1 MNNMNIKVGNKKSTL
16 LNRIDEILNLPLS
29 EYNKLKLILRTTREE
44 LGADRCWLLFPC
56 NPNAKQHLIAIEETN
71 IKYPGANRLK
81 KYSAVNPLA
90 LHLIE
95 HALTSQSAVSFE
107 LSSTSS
113 PEIEPLYKQYHVKSQ
128 MVCQIPIEN
137 KDGWVIGIHHCEH
150 FHHYSE
156 KDKNLLTAIAKKITH
171 SLHQLLDIP
180 NLLNAAELSTEILE
194 NSQLAQSIYSADRK
208 IVYAN
213 AAYCKI
219 NQRQLKDIV
228 RLHGKQFV
236 SDKHKNNFDPFFDE
250 IDTNG
255 YASLKADKVTGK
267 GEIIH
272 TENSGCTILYNG
284 HSHYLITS
292 RDITKEIE
300 AVYAL
305 EDALDIQ
312 RAILEA
318 TDDGVLVEDLDRNI
332 IAINQKFYDYFDLAP
347 PNKEVVNTLELL
359 ESGLQSL
366 LNPEEI
372 GPLVSQ
378 MPPSSKKMTLV
389 TILLKNGTIL
399 DLNGFPLIHKNEIK
413 GRVWYFKNITK
424 QTLSTQALENA
435 LDIQRAITEA
445 SDDGMLVEGLNRQII
460 NVNQVF
466 LETFKI
472 PQEALEQPN
481 QTSLDLLKLGIHLMA
496 NAEEIGE
503 MVLKIPSNSDKKVN
517 FLIHLNDGRVLDTTS
532 FPLIREGVIQGRV
545 WYYKDITEK
554 FKLTHKLSFEAT
566 HDALTKLVNRRG
578 FDEKL
583 QSLISRIQTDNSIHA
598 LLYLDL
604 DQFKIINDSSG
615 HAAGDFALIE
625 ISQIL
630 TNILRKTDSLAR
642 VGGDEFCIL
651 LHDCSPDIAKEIAEK
666 IRHAIDKFI
675 FSWAE
680 NEYNV
685 GVSIGIVS
693 LDATIGSYESALN
706 LADTSCYLAK
716 EAGRNRIHVHS
727 TADQA
732 VLQRLQ
738 EGNVVSQI
746 HNAFKTDSFT
756 CYIQQIRSTSLS
768 SKKES
773 PTAAN
778 YEVLV
783 RMLDYKGQIVAP
795 YAFLPAAE
803 RYKLVYK
810 IDHWVITNSI
820 CQMASI
826 QNKFGWLSI
835 NLSGQTIAHE
845 STYEVIASAIKNSGM
860 PAEKLCFEITE
871 TAAISNPQVGIAF
884 LKKLQA
890 LGCKIAL
897 DDFGTGL
904 SSYEYLKKMPVDILK
919 IDGQFIKNMLN
930 DELDLAMVKSINE
943 IAHLM
948 GKETIGEFV
957 ETPEIFA
964 KLKELG
970 VDYGQGY
977 HLHKPCSMQSLINDY
992 QAKESGNV
1000 A

>member
-1 MNNMNIKVGNKKSTL
+1 MNIKVSKKKSTL

-29 EYNKLKLILRTTREE
+29 EYNRLKLILRTTREE

-56 NPNAKQHLIAIEETN
+56 NPNAEQHLIAIEETT
-71 IKYPGANRLK
+71 IKYPGVNRLK
-81 KYSAVNPLA
+81 KYSLTNPLF
-90 LHLIE
+90 LHVIN
-95 HALTSQSAVSFE
+95 HALTSQSAVSFDLPSIASSE
-107 LSSTSS
+107 LLQ
-113 PEIEPLYKQYHVKSQ
+113 LYKKFDVKSQ
-128 MVCQIPIEN
+128 MACQIPIEN
-137 KDGWVIGIHHCEH
+137 KDGWILGIHHCEQY
-150 FHHYSE
+150 HHYSE
-156 KDKNLLTAIAKKITH
+156 EDKNLLTAIAIKITH

-228 RLHGKQFV
+228 RLDGKQFV
-236 SDKHKNNFDPFFDE
+236 SDKSKNDFDSFFNE
-250 IDTNG
+250 IETNG
-255 YASLKADKVTGK
+255 YASLKADKVTGQGK
-267 GEIIH
+267 IIH

-292 RDITKEIE
+292 RDITNEVE

-305 EDALDIQ
+305 ESSLDIQ

-318 TDDGVLVEDLDRNI
+318 TDDGVLVEDRDRNI
-332 IAINQKFYDYFDLAP
+332 IAINQKFYDYFDFTP

-378 MPPSSKKMTLV
+378 MSPSSKEMTLV

-399 DLNGFPLIHKNEIK
+399 DLNAFPLIHKNKIK
-413 GRVWYFKNITK
+413 GRVWYFKNVTK

-435 LDIQRAITEA
+435 LDIQRAINEA
-445 SDDGMLVEGLNRQII
+445 SDDGMLVEGLNRQVIS
-460 NVNQVF
+460 VNQVF
-466 LETFKI
+466 IETFKI
-472 PQEALEQPN
+472 PQDALGQSN
-481 QTSLDLLKLGIHLMA
+481 QTSLQLLKLGIHLMT

-503 MVLKIPSNSDKKVN
+503 MVNETPVNSDEKIN
-517 FLIHLNDGRVLDTTS
+517 FLIHLTDGRVLDTTS
-532 FPLIREGVIQGRV
+532 FPLIREDVIQGRV

-554 FKLTHKLSFEAT
+554 YKLTHRLSFEAT

-578 FDEKL
+578 FDDEL
-583 QSLISRIQTDNSIHA
+583 QGIISHIQTNNSTHA

-604 DQFKIINDSSG
+604 DQFKIINDTSG
-615 HAAGDFALIE
+615 HSAGDLALIE
-625 ISQIL
+625 VSQTL
-630 TNILRKTDSLAR
+630 TDILRKTDTLAR
-642 VGGDEFCIL
+642 VGGDEFCII
-651 LHDCSPDIAKEIAEK
+651 LHDCLPDRAKEIAEK
-666 IRHAIDKFI
+666 IRHAIDDFI
-675 FSWAE
+675 FVWGE
-680 NEYNV
+680 NEYNL

-693 LDATIGSYESALN
+693 LDATISSYESALN

-727 TADQA
+727 TSDQA

-738 EGNVVSQI
+738 EGNIVSQI
-746 HNAFKTDSFT
+746 HNALKTEGFT
-756 CYIQQIRSTSLS
+756 CYIQKICNTTLS

-773 PTAAN
+773 SAAMN

-783 RMLDYKGQIVAP
+783 RLLDYKGEIVAP
-795 YAFLPAAE
+795 YVFLPAAE
-803 RYKLVYK
+803 RYKLIYK

-820 CQMASI
+820 NQMARI

-835 NLSGQTIAHE
+835 NLSGQTITHE
-845 STYEVIASAIKNSGM
+845 DTYEVIASAIKNSGM
-860 PAEKLCFEITE
+860 HAEKLCFEITE

-884 LKKLQA
+884 LQKLQT

-904 SSYEYLKKMPVDILK
+904 SSYEYLKKLPADILK

-992 QAKESGNV
+992 QALDSGNE